1 MTLIE
6 YYWSDAVLS
15 NKILK
20 DFDDRYELVEKP
32 AYKKKRLE
40 QEKKELET
48 WLEYNRKQVLN
59 TEDKLAKVT
68 KELDGL

>member
-1 MTLIE
+1 MNLIE
-6 YYWSDAVLS
+6 YYWSDAVLT
-15 NKILK
+15 NKFA
-20 DFDDRYELVEKP
+20 DRFNERYELVEKP
-32 AYKKKRLE
+32 AYKRKRLE

>member
-1 MTLIE
+1 MNLIE

-20 DFDDRYELVEKP
+20 DFDNRYELVERP
-32 AYKKKRLE
+32 TYKKKRLE

-48 WLEYNRKQVLN
+48 WLEYNRKQVLS